1 MNSDSKEITY
11 LFKKA
16 NWDEIPLSNEME
28 KAGLNCIFLSG
39 YAAVGVAIAS
49 NVIDVVTCWID
60 CQLQMSDLRENQAV
74 GKSKDLYL
82 IFIISD
88 IDVSALFDLQ
98 TIVNDTH
105 VCRKICIERKG
116 RTLEETLMDTP
127 FLKLVDHDEKIDSQ
141 VPNVVMELSKKHGMS
156 NLLLNDLS
164 TRSAGAILE
173 RLLSGAYKNE
183 GESNED

>member
-1 MNSDSKEITY
+1 MNSDSEEITY

-28 KAGLNCIFLSG
+28 KASLNGIFFSG
-39 YAAVGVAIAS
+39 YAAVGVVIAS
-49 NVIDVVTCWID
+49 SVSDVVTCWID
-60 CQLQMSDLRENQAV
+60 CQLQMSDLREKRAV

-82 IFIISD
+82 IFIVSD

-141 VPNVVMELSKKHGMS
+141 VPNVVMELSKKNGMT

-173 RLLSGAYKNE
+173 RLLSGTYKNE

>member
-1 MNSDSKEITY
+1 MKDDREEISSV
-11 LFKKA
+11 FKKA
-16 NWDEIPLSNEME
+16 EWEEVPLSHDME
-28 KAGLNCIFLSG
+28 RAGLNGIFISG
-39 YAAVGVAIAS
+39 YAAVGVVIAS
-49 NVIDVVTCWID
+49 SASDVVTCWID

-74 GKSKDLYL
+74 GKNRDLYL
-82 IFIISD
+82 IFIVSD
-88 IDVSALFDLQ
+88 IDVSALSDLQ
-98 TIVNDTH
+98 TIVNDSH
-105 VCRKICIERKG
+105 VCRKICIERNG

-127 FLKLVDHDEKIDSQ
+127 FLKLVDHDDKIDSQ

-183 GESNED
+183 GESDED

>member
-1 MNSDSKEITY
+1 MKSDAEQIAY
-11 LFKKA
+11 LFKEA
-16 NWDEIPLSNEME
+16 DWDEIPLSNEME
-28 KAGLNCIFLSG
+28 EAGFTGIFVSG
-39 YAAVGVAIAS
+39 YAAVGVIIARS
-49 NVIDVVTCWID
+49 IIDVVNSWID
-60 CQLQMSDLRENQAV
+60 CQLQMSDLRENPAV

-82 IFIISD
+82 IFIVSD

-173 RLLSGAYKNE
+173 RLLSGAYKNKE
-183 GESNED
+183 ESNED

>member
-1 MNSDSKEITY
+1 MKDNKEEISSV
-11 LFKKA
+11 FKKA
-16 NWDEIPLSNEME
+16 EWDEVPLSHDME
-28 KAGLNCIFLSG
+28 KAGLNGIFVSG
-39 YAAVGVAIAS
+39 YAAVGVVIAGS
-49 NVIDVVTCWID
+49 TSDVVSCWTD
-60 CQLQMSDLRENQAV
+60 CQLQMSDLRENKAV
-74 GKSKDLYL
+74 GMEKDLYL
-82 IFIISD
+82 IFIVLD
-88 IDVSALFDLQ
+88 IDVSELSGLQ

-173 RLLSGAYKNE
+173 SLLSGAYKNE
-183 GESNED
+183 GESDED

>member
-1 MNSDSKEITY
+1 MKSDSEEIAY
-11 LFKKA
+11 LFKEA
-16 NWDEIPLSNEME
+16 NWDEFPLSNEME
-28 KAGLNCIFLSG
+28 KGGLSGIFLSG
-39 YAAVGVAIAS
+39 YAAVGVVIANNTS
-49 NVIDVVTCWID
+49 DVVTCWID

-82 IFIISD
+82 IFIVSD
-88 IDVSALFDLQ
+88 IDVSELFDLQ

-127 FLKLVDHDEKIDSQ
+127 FLKLVHQDARKDSQ
-141 VPNVVMELSKKHGMS
+141 VPNAVMELTKKHGIS
-156 NLLLNDLS
+156 DLLLNDLS

-173 RLLSGAYKNE
+173 KLLSGAYKNE
-183 GESNED
+183 GECNED

>member
-1 MNSDSKEITY
+1 MKSDTEQIAY
-11 LFKKA
+11 LFKEA
-16 NWDEIPLSNEME
+16 NWDEIPLSNEMKE
-28 KAGLNCIFLSG
+28 AGLNGIFLSG

-49 NVIDVVTCWID
+49 SVSGVVTCWID

-74 GKSKDLYL
+74 GKNKDLYL

-141 VPNVVMELSKKHGMS
+141 VPNAVMELSKKHGMS

-173 RLLSGAYKNE
+173 RLLSGTYKNK